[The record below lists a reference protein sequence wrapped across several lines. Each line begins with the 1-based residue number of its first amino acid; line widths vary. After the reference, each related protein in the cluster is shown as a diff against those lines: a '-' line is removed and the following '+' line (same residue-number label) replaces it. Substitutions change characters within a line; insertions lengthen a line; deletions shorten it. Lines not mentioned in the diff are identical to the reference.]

1 MYSAILVVPETF
13 DNRGIYS
20 QVVLYSFLRFLD
32 REICLIYLYI
42 YIYRERER
50 ERERDDIYY
59 IFIPQL
65 SYNGDVVVLT
75 NSWIFLD
82 KD

>member
-20 QVVLYSFLRFLD
+20 QVAFYSFLRFLD
-32 REICLIYLYI
+32 RGICLIYLYIYI

-50 ERERDDIYY
+50 ERERNDIYY
-59 IFIPQL
+59 IFIP
-65 SYNGDVVVLT
+65 
-75 NSWIFLD
+75 
-82 KD
+82 